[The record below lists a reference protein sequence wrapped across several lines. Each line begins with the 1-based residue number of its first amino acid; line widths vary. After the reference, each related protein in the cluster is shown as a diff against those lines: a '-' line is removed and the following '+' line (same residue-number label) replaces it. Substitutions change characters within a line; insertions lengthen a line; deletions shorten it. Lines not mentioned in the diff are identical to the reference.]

1 MKKYRYLYYFFQV
14 LNMATSICI
23 PIAIKRIIDALSV
36 SSREDF
42 IYWVISDVII
52 IVIFILSLSMSYYF
66 MTWYE
71 EEKIKSY
78 RIAIYDYL
86 KDEDVAE
93 LNAKSLGFILTR
105 FNEDIEEIRPFIL
118 EIPFKRITKGIY
130 LISVMT
136 IMFYYDILLASA
148 IVILFPIFY
157 LIQNKMSIK
166 LKGINKDIKEI
177 DEKLNN
183 NLEEFYNY
191 NYTIKANDVAEI
203 FKEKNEKS
211 LKYYSD
217 RVIDRMK
224 VDVKYDFIFS
234 TGLLNLFDVVIYILG
249 GILIL
254 TGRMTLGSL
263 TLFSYYVSKLWSP
276 IEFYM
281 SYPKEKSLY
290 GMHKERLDEI
300 LSSTHQFTV
309 SYGDQEDFEA
319 LELKNINIV
328 YKEPIFEDLNFKI
341 EKKEK
346 VGISG
351 KNGSGKTT
359 LSNLLSGILKNYT
372 GEILL
377 NGEIIDQRSNS
388 LNSIV
393 RLIPDEPDIFY
404 GTVKENITL
413 FREKEIGKAQK
424 ILDLLRWNNIFPDTV
439 IGGSLNNLS
448 GGERKLIQI
457 ARGIVSNGEV
467 FIFDEP
473 LNFIDKENVEMLI
486 ETISELYKDKTLI
499 IISHDDRVKR
509 LIDRDY
515 IISEKKL
522 YLEERRI

>member
-1 MKKYRYLYYFFQV
+1 
-14 LNMATSICI
+14 MAASICI

-52 IVIFILSLSMSYYF
+52 ILIFILSLSMSYYF

-130 LISVMT
+130 LIAVMA

-177 DEKLNN
+177 GEKLNN

-211 LKYYSD
+211 LKYYFD

-319 LELKNINIV
+319 LELKNINII
-328 YKEPIFEDLNFKI
+328 YKEPIFEDLNF
-341 EKKEK
+341 
-346 VGISG
+346 
-351 KNGSGKTT
+351 NT
-359 LSNLLSGILKNYT
+359 
-372 GEILL
+372 ILL
-377 NGEIIDQRSNS
+377 
-388 LNSIV
+388 LN
-393 RLIPDEPDIFY
+393 
-404 GTVKENITL
+404 
-413 FREKEIGKAQK
+413 
-424 ILDLLRWNNIFPDTV
+424 
-439 IGGSLNNLS
+439 
-448 GGERKLIQI
+448 
-457 ARGIVSNGEV
+457 
-467 FIFDEP
+467 
-473 LNFIDKENVEMLI
+473 
-486 ETISELYKDKTLI
+486 
-499 IISHDDRVKR
+499 H
-509 LIDRDY
+509 
-515 IISEKKL
+515 
-522 YLEERRI
+522 